1 MTTEHPYQS
10 LPGDEMRLATI
21 TIPDVK
27 VQLSV
32 EQLIAAARQLEP
44 VERAELA
51 KALTDDDLD
60 IELAQLIAELYGQP
74 PVDEISDDDIL
85 AEVSAVRQHRS

>member
-1 MTTEHPYQS
+1 
-10 LPGDEMRLATI
+10 MRLATI

>member
-1 MTTEHPYQS
+1 
-10 LPGDEMRLATI
+10 MRLATI

-51 KALTDDDLD
+51 RALTDDDLD

-74 PVDEISDDDIL
+74 PGDEISDDDIL
-85 AEVSAVRQHRS
+85 AEVRAVRQQRS

>member
-1 MTTEHPYQS
+1 MTI
-10 LPGDEMRLATI
+10 ATI
-21 TIPDVK
+21 TIPDVQ

-44 VERAELA
+44 MERAELA
-51 KALTDDDLD
+51 RALADDELD
-60 IELAQLIAELYGQP
+60 AELTQLIAELYDQP

-85 AEVSAVRQHRS
+85 TEVRAVRKQRS

>member
-1 MTTEHPYQS
+1 
-10 LPGDEMRLATI
+10 MRSATI

-32 EQLIAAARQLEP
+32 EQLIAAARQLDP
-44 VERAELA
+44 MERAELA
-51 KALTDDDLD
+51 RALADDDLD
-60 IELAQLIAELYGQP
+60 AELTQLIAELYDQP

-85 AEVSAVRQHRS
+85 TEVRAVRKQRS